1 MATYGKEFKWNPPR
15 RKKQRY
21 ALIERVVDFSK
32 NPITAGTDEGR
43 LQGNGSEI
51 TTAWAANDILEVMAI
66 RAGQTVLGVQLEV
79 IRNSSDSGD
88 KIQIGYGTVPAKWG
102 EYSLYKK
109 ASQETTTGY
118 VNEDAFHQSGW
129 VYFSNPD
136 TIDIKIRKAAIEGKV
151 RVVVHILEDDR

>member
-21 ALIERVVDFSK
+21 ALIERVVDFS
-32 NPITAGTDEGR
+32 NTPDAGINREG
-43 LQGNGSEI
+43 L

-79 IRNSSDSGD
+79 IRFSNDSGD
-88 KIQIGYGTVPAKWG
+88 RIQIGYGSEPAKWG

-109 ASQETTTGY
+109 ATNDAPTGIRQEEGQ
-118 VNEDAFHQSGW
+118 HQSGW
-129 VYFSNPD
+129 VYFSSAD
-136 TIDIKIRKAAIEGKV
+136 TLDIKIRKAAIEGKI
-151 RVVVHILEDDR
+151 RIIAHILEDDR